1 MGKSPSTIIVIPAFN
16 ESDSL
21 PGVLDNL
28 AQVVPEFDIV
38 VVDDGSSDR
47 TYDLA
52 AAAGVHALKLPFNL
66 GIGGAL
72 RAGFRFA
79 AEQGY
84 ERGVQ
89 FDADGQHDAKEIS
102 VLLDELDQ
110 GADLVIGSRFAGQGD
125 YAVGRTRSAG
135 MGLLRVAVRLLS
147 GRRFSD
153 TSSGFRAMSGQ
164 LLRQFAVDYPVE
176 YMDSTETLI
185 SACRMGFDVREVPVT
200 MHERAGGQ
208 PSNRNFR
215 LFYNYARLL
224 VVLAASARS
233 KQPALQPV
241 VSPSTIL
248 PTNSPASTPANT
260 AANTTVAEVRP

>member
-1 MGKSPSTIIVIPAFN
+1 MGSVPSTIIVIPAFN
-16 ESDSL
+16 ESASL
-21 PGVLDNL
+21 PKVLRHL
-28 AQVVPEFDIV
+28 REAVPSLDVV
-38 VVDDGSSDR
+38 VVDDGSSDD
-47 TYDLA
+47 TYEIA
-52 AAAGVHALKLPFNL
+52 RAAGAHALKLPFNL

-84 ERGVQ
+84 ERAVQ
-89 FDADGQHDAKEIS
+89 FDADGQHDATEIS
-102 VLLDELDQ
+102 TLLEQLDQ
-110 GADLVIGSRFAGQGD
+110 GADLVIGSRFAGTGD
-125 YAVGRTRSAG
+125 YEVGRTRSAG

-153 TSSGFRAMSGQ
+153 TSSGFRAMSGR
-164 LLRQFAVDYPVE
+164 LVRQFAVDYPVE

-224 VVLAASARS
+224 VVLATTARS
-233 KQPALQPV
+233 KRAAQP
-241 VSPSTIL
+241 
-248 PTNSPASTPANT
+248 T
-260 AANTTVAEVRP
+260 AAPTVAPATASAPATPVAEAGS